1 MGYSLMAKY
10 TITMQGSFNETER
23 LVADLEPDE
32 FRALDIT
39 ITALIDA
46 GNLTQGEITDI
57 TDDYVNTFLEAL
69 DKIVE
74 FAR

>member
-1 MGYSLMAKY
+1 MAKY

-32 FRALDIT
+32 FRAIDTTL
-39 ITALIDA
+39 TAMVGS
-46 GNLTQGEITDI
+46 GNLMEGEITDI